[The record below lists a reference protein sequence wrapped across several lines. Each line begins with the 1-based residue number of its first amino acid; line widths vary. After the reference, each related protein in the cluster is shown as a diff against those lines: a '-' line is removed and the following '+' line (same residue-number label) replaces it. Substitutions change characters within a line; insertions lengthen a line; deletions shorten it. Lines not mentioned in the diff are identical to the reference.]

1 MATITYL
8 THIEFGFGVVSTLPE
23 ALQATM
29 LQLNI
34 GLATQPYGSLEEGVR
49 VFMLCGRDDPP
60 SEAGDP
66 DREQI
71 AGSIEDE
78 RVNKR
83 AQRYLRDLRRDAVIE
98 YN

>member
-1 MATITYL
+1 MK
-8 THIEFGFGVVSTLPE
+8 VRDLPE
-23 ALQATM
+23 QMQSML

-34 GLATQPYGSLEEGVR
+34 GQSTQPFGSLQEGVR
-49 VFMLCGRDDPP
+49 VLMVCGREDPQT
-60 SEAGDP
+60 EAAGP

-78 RVNKR
+78 RVQKR